1 MEKDFG
7 KKIRSKYRAPFVALH
22 RADLHKA
29 LYERSHQ
36 LGVEMQLGQKVV
48 QIDFEQTMIVT
59 ESGLTAKADLVVAA
73 DGLWSQCRQC
83 FLGVEEPPLPTG
95 DLAYRI
101 LLHLDDIDDPEL
113 REWVSKPAV
122 HFWIGPEAHAVGYSL
137 RAGNMYNIVLLVPD
151 DLPEGVKRQ
160 TASVDEMKALFKG
173 WDPILGRF
181 LDTVK
186 KVDKWKLMHRT
197 ELQNWVN
204 DESNLVFVQVP
215 GCIRPL

>member
-7 KKIRSKYRAPFVALH
+7 KKIRSKYGAPFIALH
-22 RADLHKA
+22 RADLHKV
-29 LYERSHQ
+29 LYDRSHE
-36 LGVEMQLGQKVV
+36 LGVEIHLGQKVV
-48 QIDFEQTMIVT
+48 QIDFEETIIFT

-73 DGLWSQCRQC
+73 DGLWSSCRQC

-101 LLHLDDIDDPEL
+101 LLRLDEINDPQL
-113 REWVSKPAV
+113 RQWVSKPAV

-160 TASVDEMKALFKG
+160 SGSVEEMRTLFKG

-181 LDTVK
+181 LDVVK
-186 KVDKWKLMHRT
+186 KVDKWKLMHSMCCCVT
-197 ELQNWVN
+197 FPC
-204 DESNLVFVQVP
+204 LV
-215 GCIRPL
+215 L